1 VATGIHASGGQPDRA
16 KRMGELI
23 PMGRAGEPTEIAS
36 AIAWLCSDEA
46 SYVTGA
52 VLDVS
57 GGR

>member
-1 VATGIHASGGQPDRA
+1 
-16 KRMGELI
+16 
-23 PMGRAGEPTEIAS
+23 MGRPGTPDEVAE
-36 AIAWLCSDEA
+36 AIVWMLSDAA

>member
-1 VATGIHASGGQPDRA
+1 
-16 KRMGELI
+16 MGPSL
-23 PMGRAGEPTEIAS
+23 PLGRAGTAAEVAAS
-36 AIAWLCSDEA
+36 IRWLCLPES